1 MQVKALNSDRLSE
14 TSGTD
19 DIIMEKINRL
29 SRKKLEKNEV
39 YVFNITLC
47 DNEIDR
53 DFDVFSEKSL
63 TELGKLFIGKT
74 GISDHSM
81 RSGDQTARI
90 YTTWIEKTPGKLTSY
105 GAEYV
110 ALKAGAYM
118 VRTKRNEDLIK
129 EIDAGIKKEVSVG
142 CSVSKS
148 ICSVCGKDMMHEGC
162 EHIKGKTYAG
172 KTCYSTLTDPTDAY
186 EWSFVA
192 VPAQREAGVT
202 KAFKTKDKEEKGLD
216 NVKEFFKSQSGSVN
230 VTKAQS
236 ESIVRYIESLEKLC
250 EDGKMYRNDLIS
262 QVKSLALIT
271 MPQVGEE
278 TFDSVCKA
286 MKTEEI
292 KRLKDGLMKVKSKSL
307 PTVVQLASS
316 EENVIENYN
325 EYKI

>member
-1 MQVKALNSDRLSE
+1 
-14 TSGTD
+14 
-19 DIIMEKINRL
+19 MEKINRL
-29 SRKKLEKNEV
+29 SRKKLQKDEV

-53 DFDVFSEKSL
+53 DFDVFDEDAL
-63 TELGKLFIGKT
+63 TKLGKLFVGKT

-90 YTTWIEKTPGKLTSY
+90 FSTWIEKTPGKLTSY
-105 GAEYV
+105 GENYV

-148 ICSVCGKDMMHEGC
+148 ICSICKKDTMHEGC
-162 EHIKGKTYAG
+162 EHIKGKTYHE
-172 KTCYSTLTDPTDAY
+172 KTCYTTLTDPTDAY

-202 KAFKTKDKEEKGLD
+202 KSFKQKDKEEKD
-216 NVKEFFKSQSGSVN
+216 MDDIKEFFKSQTSDVS
-230 VTKAQS
+230 VTKMQC
-236 ESIVRYIESLEKLC
+236 EKIVKYIESLENLC
-250 EDGKMYRNDLIS
+250 EDGKNYRNDLIN

-271 MPQVGEE
+271 MPQVSEK

-286 MKTEEI
+286 MKTQDI
-292 KRLKDGLMKVKSKSL
+292 KELKDGLVKVKNKSF
-307 PTVVQLASS
+307 PPMVQLGSC
-316 EENVIENYN
+316 EETVKENYN

>member
-1 MQVKALNSDRLSE
+1 MNETKTAEEVTPDSE
-14 TSGTD
+14 
-19 DIIMEKINRL
+19 IMEKINRL
-29 SRKKLEKNEV
+29 SRKKLEKDEV

-53 DFDVFSEKSL
+53 DYDVFSEKSL

-90 YTTWIEKTPGKLTSY
+90 YATWIEKTPGKLTSY
-105 GAEYV
+105 GESYV

-118 VRTKRNEDLIK
+118 VKTKRNEDLIK

-148 ICSVCGKDMMHEGC
+148 ICSICGKDVMREGC
-162 EHIKGKTYAG
+162 EHRKGKSYGG
-172 KTCYSTLTDPTDAY
+172 KVCYHTLTDPTDAY

-202 KAFKTKDKEEKGLD
+202 KSFKTQNKEEKLLE
-216 NVKEFFKSQSGSVN
+216 NVKDFFKSQSGSVN
-230 VTKAQS
+230 VTKAQA
-236 ESIVRYIESLEKLC
+236 EQMVEYIEYLEKLG
-250 EDGKMYRNDLIS
+250 EDGRAYRKELVK

-271 MPQVGEE
+271 MPLVSENA
-278 TFDSVCKA
+278 FDSVCKN
-286 MKTEEI
+286 MKTDE
-292 KRLKDGLMKVKSKSL
+292 LKELRDGLSKMKNSSL
-307 PTVVQLASS
+307 PPVVQLASS
-316 EENVIENYN
+316 KENTQTNYN